1 MKCNNAY
8 IEEEKGML
16 IKKLFGEPPYLD
28 LDLPGLESQLAE
40 VLVPVFPRVDFVSD
54 LKTRLL
60 NESIISIRSKK
71 QNPLQAVLLGFAGV
85 ISGVVILLIGL
96 RAILHLLSGKGSILQ
111 LRRQIQ
117 PKKTQAVGS
126 AT

>member
-1 MKCNNAY
+1 
-8 IEEEKGML
+8 ML
-16 IKKLFGEPPYLD
+16 IKKLFGERSYLD
-28 LDLPGLESQLAE
+28 LELPGLESQLAE
-40 VLVPVFPRVDFVSD
+40 VLVPVFPRVDFVTD

-60 NESIISIRSKK
+60 DQPMIAIRSKK

-96 RAILHLLSGKGSILQ
+96 RAIFHLLSGKGNILQ

-117 PKKTQAVGS
+117 PEKTQAVGS